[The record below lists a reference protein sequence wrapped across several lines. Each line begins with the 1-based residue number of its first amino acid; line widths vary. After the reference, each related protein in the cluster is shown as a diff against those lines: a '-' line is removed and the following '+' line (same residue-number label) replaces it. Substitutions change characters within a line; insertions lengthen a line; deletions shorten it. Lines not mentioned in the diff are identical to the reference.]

1 MVSTFIQ
8 NLLLGGVLS
17 QLFSSIKKLQIMV
30 HLLLTRISI
39 PINAMIYF
47 SGLLSVVTYDL
58 INTEP
63 FLRRMLN
70 LVDEKD
76 FNVAF

>member
-1 MVSTFIQ
+1 
-8 NLLLGGVLS
+8 
-17 QLFSSIKKLQIMV
+17 MV
-30 HLLLTRISI
+30 HLLLTRSDI
-39 PINAMIYF
+39 PVSAMIYF
-47 SGLLSVVTYDL
+47 SGLLKAVTYDF

-63 FLRRMLN
+63 FIRKMLN

>member
-30 HLLLTRISI
+30 HLLLTRTSI